1 MAEPIKPVQPVQDI
15 TVQTHAGAVIEL
27 AITNEKDTFLFEVV
41 NGDSTTILL
50 DAEDWKKL
58 RNAIEA
64 VDLLNVLHHD

>member
-1 MAEPIKPVQPVQDI
+1 MSEPIKTVQEV
-15 TVQTHAGAVIEL
+15 TVQTHAGPTIEL
-27 AITNEKDTFLFEVV
+27 AITSEKDTFLFEVLS
-41 NGDSTTILL
+41 GGSTTILL